1 MIREFTKGDEQ
12 EVDDVLVA
20 ALADKRQRK
29 VLRHFQDSQTTVAS
43 VDELVGSLND
53 PECPSLARNRIA
65 GRLHH
70 VTLPKLADTGVLEY
84 DSHLRIATYQST
96 PRSKWIMSILA
107 TFEEV

>member
-1 MIREFTKGDEQ
+1 MVCEFTEDDER
-12 EVDDVLVA
+12 EADDSMVA
-20 ALADKRQRK
+20 ALTDEHQRK
-29 VLRHFQDSQTTVAS
+29 VLRHFQNIQTTVAS
-43 VDELVGSLND
+43 VDELVESLHN
-53 PECPSLARNRIA
+53 PEGPSLARNRIA
-65 GRLHH
+65 VRLHH